1 MTNKKGADKEGER
14 SRTHTWTLPTAFAEG
29 TEPPIDVLHRMIA
42 GEVPPPPISETMGFY
57 LAEVEDGRAIFTSRP
72 EEFHY
77 NPFGSVHGGYYAAI
91 LDSAL
96 GIAILST
103 LPAGAGFTT
112 LEFKVNLVRPMYAD
126 TGDVRAIGQVIHRGS
141 RQATAEARL
150 EGVDGKLYAHANTT
164 CMIFESWG
172 QRDPRNGGPQSA

>member
-1 MTNKKGADKEGER
+1 MSDDGGER
-14 SRTHTWTLPTAFAEG
+14 SRTHTWTLPRAFAEG
-29 TEPPIDVLHRMIA
+29 GEPGIALLRRMIA
-42 GEVPPPPISETMGFY
+42 GEIPHPPISHTLGFF
-57 LAEVEDGRAIFTSRP
+57 LAEVAEGEAVFTSRP

-96 GIAILST
+96 GCAIMSE
-103 LPAGAGFTT
+103 LPPGAGFTT

-126 TGDVRAIGQVIHRGS
+126 TGDVRAVGHVVHRGS
-141 RQATAEARL
+141 RLATAEARL

-164 CMIFESWG
+164 CMVFESWG
-172 QRDPRNGGPQSA
+172 QRDPRNGEDDRA